1 MANLGRESLW
11 VGESQAVYIQEEDSA
26 ADIFFNG
33 PGEDFGV
40 PMGLKALPVLNMVI
54 LTWHSKH
61 SFRTFFTPH
70 KQLRE
75 SREDGADSSAFICFI

>member
-1 MANLGRESLW
+1 MTNLGRESLW

-40 PMGLKALPVLNMVI
+40 PMGLRHCRSSVWSYLRGTINIHSGLSLLPVNN
-54 LTWHSKH
+54 
-61 SFRTFFTPH
+61 
-70 KQLRE
+70 
-75 SREDGADSSAFICFI
+75 